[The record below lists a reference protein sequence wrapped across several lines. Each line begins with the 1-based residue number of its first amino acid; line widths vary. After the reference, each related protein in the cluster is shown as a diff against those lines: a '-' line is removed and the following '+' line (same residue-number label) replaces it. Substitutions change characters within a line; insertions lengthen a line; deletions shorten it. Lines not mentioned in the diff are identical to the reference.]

1 MKLDLNNITF
11 IIVTYQSEN
20 IVKNCLDSLPKD
32 SKKIIVENSNNI
44 NLEKDLRAKYDNIEV
59 ILSKNVG
66 MGSGNNIGLKACKT
80 TYAYVLNPDTKF
92 NKDTMKNLIDT
103 LNKVSDFTIASPLN
117 DDPKIPNYKV
127 VDFKKTIS
135 ENILSVESIDGFSM
149 FFNLKKFP
157 DKNFF
162 DENFFLYLEEIDLC
176 KRVKKLNGRI
186 IIINT
191 SVEHLGGLSHG
202 NRDDLEM
209 EKSRNWHW
217 MWSTF
222 YYYKKHNGYLYGL
235 YLTIP
240 KFISSLFKL
249 IFYKI
254 FRNDDNKEKY
264 KMRFLGLLNSYLLRK
279 SSYRPYKDKY

>member
-1 MKLDLNNITF
+1 MKLDLNDITF

-32 SKKIIVENSNNI
+32 SKKIVVENSNNI

-127 VDFKKTIS
+127 VDFTKTIS

-162 DENFFLYLEEIDLC
+162 DENFFLYLENDDLC
-176 KRVKKLNGRI
+176 LRVKQKNEFIFIVKNSL
-186 IIINT
+186 IN
-191 SVEHLGGLSHG
+191 HKGGIG
-202 NRDDLEM
+202 DKKNLEYL
-209 EKSRNWHW
+209 RNWHW
-217 MWSTF
+217 MWSKF
-222 YYYKKHNGYLYGL
+222 YFNKKHYGF
-235 YLTIP
+235 YRAII
-240 KFISSLFKL
+240 K
-249 IFYKI
+249 IFYNLISACFKFFIYSIIFNSHKKKI
-254 FRNDDNKEKY
+254 Y
-264 KMRFLGLLNSYLLRK
+264 KMRLCGIYSSVLGKK
-279 SSYRPYKDKY
+279 SSYRIDN